1 MPLRSTDYA
10 MLAQDSYLA
19 RARGERVKL
28 DGFNYEVVAHTDNP
42 KTGFQ
47 ATAYRSADSAEV
59 VIAYRGTEFDREPT
73 LDGLADIGMALA
85 GGNLQ
90 SRDSDAF
97 TRRVLAQVKA
107 DAAKTNHPVEV
118 TVTGHS
124 LGGTLAQLEA
134 HKFGLKGETF
144 NAYGA
149 AGLAHG
155 VPEGGHQVVNHVR
168 AGDVVSAASAHFGEV
183 RVYAVQQDVDTL
195 NRAGYRDNLSALSA
209 RNPAKASDFGA
220 HAIDNFVPN
229 SKTLGESIL
238 SSNNQLM
245 YQANHVAIDRY
256 RSDIQSA
263 RTIASMPLQ
272 TGLEAGQLAGRGV
285 RSAGVAAGQ
294 AFDSAREQVEFGVR
308 RAGQAL
314 EQTGDAVRNNASR
327 AIERVARPGQW
338 FSSQVGPGTL
348 LNEPGHPGHAL
359 FKQAEAGMQA
369 IDAKFGR
376 ASDHLTEN
384 AAGAVAAKAHSAGM
398 TRIDHMDLAGAQG
411 DLIVAAQGKLGTAH
425 SKVIDVSTTAA
436 LNTPLAQSS
445 QAFADAQSA
454 RQAAV
459 PPLPQPE
466 QSFGGPAF
474 AARA

>member
-1 MPLRSTDYA
+1 MPIRSTDYA
-10 MLAQDSYLA
+10 LLAQDSYLA
-19 RARGERVKL
+19 RERGEKVKL

-47 ATAYRSADSAEV
+47 ATAYSCVDRAEV
-59 VIAYRGTEFDREPT
+59 VIAYRGTEFDREPA
-73 LDGLADIGMALA
+73 LDGFVDAGMALA

-97 TRRVLAQVKA
+97 TRQVLAQVKA
-107 DAAKTNHPVEV
+107 DAAKTNHPIEV

-124 LGGTLAQLEA
+124 LGGTLAQLAA
-134 HKFGLKGETF
+134 HKFGLKGEAF

-149 AGLAHG
+149 AGLVNG
-155 VPEGGHQVVNHVR
+155 VPKGGDQVINHVR

-195 NRAGYRDNLSALSA
+195 NKAGYRDNTGALSP
-209 RNPAKASDFGA
+209 RNPARASNFGA

-229 SKTLGESIL
+229 GKTLGESIL
-238 SSNNQLM
+238 QTKNQLM

-263 RTIASMPLQ
+263 RTIASLPLQ

-314 EQTGDAVRNNASR
+314 EQTGEAVRNGASR
-327 AIERVARPGQW
+327 AFDKVGHPGQW
-338 FSSQVGPGTL
+338 FSSQADPAPL
-348 LNEPGHPGHAL
+348 LN
-359 FKQAEAGMQA
+359 
-369 IDAKFGR
+369 
-376 ASDHLTEN
+376 
-384 AAGAVAAKAHSAGM
+384 
-398 TRIDHMDLAGAQG
+398 
-411 DLIVAAQGKLGTAH
+411 
-425 SKVIDVSTTAA
+425 
-436 LNTPLAQSS
+436 
-445 QAFADAQSA
+445 
-454 RQAAV
+454 
-459 PPLPQPE
+459 
-466 QSFGGPAF
+466 
-474 AARA
+474 